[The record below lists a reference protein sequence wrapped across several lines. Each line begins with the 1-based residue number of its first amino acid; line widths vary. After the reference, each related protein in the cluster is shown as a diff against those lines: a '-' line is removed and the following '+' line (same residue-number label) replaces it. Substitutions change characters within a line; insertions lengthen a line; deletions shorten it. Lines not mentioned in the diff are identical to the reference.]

1 MADTQG
7 SRPGGKRLAGKVAI
21 VTGGS
26 TGIGKGIA
34 RDFAGEGAS
43 VVICAR
49 GKERLEAAAKEVA
62 KATGSRVEAVVCD
75 VGVEAQVQAMFKRTM
90 DLFGR
95 LDILVNNAGSNTR
108 ELVVDMP
115 LANWNKVINSNLT
128 AVFLTG
134 REALRVMKTQQSGR
148 IINIGSIAAKVPRA
162 NSAAYVAAKV
172 GLTGLTRAMA
182 LEGRAD
188 GIAVSQ
194 LNNGNT
200 RTDRWLGRDEQAAKE
215 GIMEIADVSGMALAM
230 VLLPDGVNV
239 LDATVTAIN
248 MPYIGRG

>member
-1 MADTQG
+1 MAETRGDSQK
-7 SRPGGKRLAGKVAI
+7 GGRLAGKVAI

-34 RDFAGEGAS
+34 RNFAAEGAS

-49 GKERLEAAAKEVA
+49 GKERPEAAAKELA
-62 KATGSRVEAVVCD
+62 QATGSKVEAVVCD
-75 VGVEAQVQAMFKRTM
+75 VGDEAQVQALFKRAT

-115 LANWNKVINSNLT
+115 FAKWNDVIRSNLT

-134 REALRVMKTQQSGR
+134 REALRIMKGQQSGR

-172 GLTGLTRAMA
+172 GLAGLTRAMA

-215 GIMEIADVSGMALAM
+215 GIMEIDDVAGIALAM
-230 VLLPDGVNV
+230 ALLPDGVNV
-239 LDATVTAIN
+239 LDGTLTAVN